1 MEELGS
7 PTWAEFTNLVLTRD
21 NRPLKQFIERAKEK
35 FRFKYGNQEKVRKL
49 ITSSTVSHLLL

>member
-1 MEELGS
+1 VEELGS

-49 ITSSTVSHLLL
+49 IPFSIISYLLI